1 MFPEEAAL
9 GGRDMYLLQ
18 VSSASS
24 TRSSFIDAFTY
35 R

>member
-18 VSSASS
+18 VSVASS
-24 TRSSFIDAFTY
+24 TRSSFINVFAFH
-35 R
+35 

>member
-18 VSSASS
+18 VSFASS
-24 TRSSFIDAFTY
+24 ARSSFIDIFASL
-35 R
+35 